1 MHSTKTPMELKAK
14 QRIALSI
21 YFFLSGFGFS
31 TWASRIPTIK
41 NYFNFNEAELGN
53 VLLAMPVSSLI
64 GLPISTW
71 LVTRYNSRVPLLGAF
86 VFFSLSLILVGYSR
100 NTFALV
106 ASICLFAFCM
116 RILNIS
122 MNTQA
127 ITLQREFDKKIN
139 GAFHGMWSTG
149 GIAGV
154 GFSTLMI
161 SLQISMGIHLILV
174 AIFTLITAAVAYNY
188 VLKQDK
194 STTGNKLILG
204 KPDPFIFYLGLL
216 IFFAAI
222 CEGGMFDWSGIYFK
236 EVIHEEIFTLGYL
249 IFMIF
254 MALSRF
260 YSDRLIS
267 IIGMEKTFI
276 FSASFISLGVLLAI
290 VFPYFWPSMI
300 GFCLVGFGSAAV
312 FPMTFSL
319 AGTSTKYSAGMA
331 ISIIATYGTVGMFI
345 GPPLIGYLA
354 HAFNLKISFIIF
366 IFSGLMLIPVSKL
379 LFRYQKKISQE
390 GEV

>member
-1 MHSTKTPMELKAK
+1 MELKAK
-14 QRIALSI
+14 QRTALSV

-41 NYFNFNEAELGN
+41 NYFDFNEAELGN
-53 VLLAMPVSSLI
+53 VLLAMPISSLI

-86 VFFSLSLILVGYSR
+86 VFFSLSLVFVGYSR
-100 NTFALV
+100 SNFALV
-106 ASICLFAFCM
+106 SSICLFAFCM

-194 STTGNKLILG
+194 STTGNKLIFG

-379 LFRYQKKISQE
+379 LFRYQKKISRE
-390 GEV
+390 EEL

>member
-1 MHSTKTPMELKAK
+1 MDLKSK
-14 QRIALSI
+14 QRTALSI

-41 NYFNFNEAELGN
+41 QYFNFNEAELGN
-53 VLLAMPVSSLI
+53 VLLAMPISSLI

-71 LVTRYNSRVPLLGAF
+71 LVTRYNSRVPLMGAF
-86 VFFSLSLILVGYSR
+86 VFFSASLIFVGYSR
-100 NTFALV
+100 STFALV

-161 SLQISMGIHLILV
+161 SLQITMEIHLIAV
-174 AIFTLITAAVAYNY
+174 AVFTIGTAALAYNF
-188 VLKQDK
+188 VLKNDR
-194 STTGNKLILG
+194 TTEGNKLIFG

-236 EVIHEEIFTLGYL
+236 EVIGEAIFTVGYL
-249 IFMIF
+249 LFMIF

-267 IIGMEKTFI
+267 RIGMEKTFV
-276 FSASFISLGVLLAI
+276 FSASFISLGILMAI
-290 VFPYFWPSMI
+290 VFPYFWPAII
-300 GFCLVGFGSAAV
+300 GFCMVGFGSAAV

-319 AGTSTKYSAGMA
+319 AGTSTKYSPGMA

-354 HAFNLKISFIIF
+354 HLFNLKISFIIF
-366 IFSGLMLIPVSKL
+366 VLSGLMLIPVSKL
-379 LFRYQKKISQE
+379 LFRYQKKI
-390 GEV
+390 G

>member
-1 MHSTKTPMELKAK
+1 MEKLK
-14 QRIALSI
+14 QHRFALSI
-21 YFFLSGFGFS
+21 YFFLSGLCFS

-41 NYFNFNEAELGN
+41 SYFDFDEAQLGN
-53 VLLAMPVSSLI
+53 VLLAMPISSLI

-71 LVTRYNSRVPLLGAF
+71 LVTKFHSRVPLLAAF
-86 VFFSLSLILVGYSR
+86 VVFSISLVTIA
-100 NTFALV
+100 FAETYVTLV

-127 ITLQREFDKKIN
+127 LSLQKQFDRQIN
-139 GAFHGMWSTG
+139 GSFHGVWSTG

-161 SLQISMGIHLILV
+161 ANDIAMTTHLIFV
-174 AIFTLITAAVAYNY
+174 ASFTFLSAVIAYHF
-188 VLKQDK
+188 VLKHDK
-194 STTGNKLILG
+194 SPLGNKLILG
-204 KPDPFIFYLGLL
+204 KPDPFIFYLGIL
-216 IFFAAI
+216 IFFAAV
-222 CEGGMFDWSGIYFK
+222 CEGGMFDWSGIYFR
-236 EVIHEEIFTLGYL
+236 EVIHEELFTLGYL

-260 YSDRLIS
+260 FSDRI
-267 IIGMEKTFI
+267 IAHIGMEKTFLM
-276 FSASFISLGVLLAI
+276 SASFISIGILTAI
-290 VFPYFWPSMI
+290 VFPFFWPALI
-300 GFCLVGFGSAAV
+300 GFCLVGFGTAAV

-319 AGTSTKYSAGMA
+319 AGTSTKYSPGMA

-354 HAFNLKISFIIF
+354 HAFSLKISFIIF
-366 IFSGLMLIPVSKL
+366 IFCGLMFIPVSKL
-379 LFRYQKKISQE
+379 LFQNQKKAA
-390 GEV
+390 

>member
-1 MHSTKTPMELKAK
+1 MELKAK

-86 VFFSLSLILVGYSR
+86 VFFSLSLVLVGYSGS
-100 NTFALV
+100 TFALV

-390 GEV
+390 GEG